1 MKERFRTIKSDKWII
16 CTVIALVILGIMFV
30 IDTCAVTRISNDG
43 FKYMRAVKQL
53 IFAIVGYGIC
63 CVISCFDLRTFRK
76 ITFGFSIITL
86 GFLIVVLA
94 MGGEVKGAS
103 RWFNIGGIVAIQP
116 SEFAKIAMILC
127 MAWVVNE
134 SRAFQYR
141 IWEDYNRMSK
151 RGTWLTLI
159 GLCVLI
165 LLLVSAENM
174 SGGIILGVIAI
185 GMLFF
190 GGLSTGY
197 FLGLFSLGAIGGT
210 IFLFVGK
217 SFRMARIEAF
227 RNPLEYMNDIGAQVV
242 HSLISIS
249 SGGFR
254 GKGYG
259 NGTGKSIIPE
269 PDNDYI
275 FPTIVEEW
283 GFIGGLLFIILYIII
298 VWRGMIIIRNCK
310 NLYGRMLVMG
320 ALLTL
325 TFQMFVNMAV
335 CLHIIPVTGVCLPF
349 VSYGGSS
356 MIVSFMMI
364 GIILSVSRQI
374 KMPNHMLIC
383 PVPKIDYEKSIK
395 RPLKYENNSR
405 KQKL

>member
-1 MKERFRTIKSDKWII
+1 MKEKFRTIKPDRWIMY
-16 CTVIALVILGIMFV
+16 TVIVLVILGVMFV
-30 IDTCAVTRISNDG
+30 IDTCAVTRISDNN

-53 IFAIVGYGIC
+53 FFAIIGYVLC
-63 CVISCFDLRTFRK
+63 CFITQLDLRALRKMTFV
-76 ITFGFSIITL
+76 SSVIIL
-86 GFLIVVLA
+86 FALVVVLII
-94 MGGEVKGAS
+94 GGEVKGAS
-103 RWFNIGGIVAIQP
+103 RWLSMGFLAVQP
-116 SEFAKIAMILC
+116 SEFAKLAVILC

-141 IWEDYNRMSK
+141 IWEDHKYMSK
-151 RGTWLTLI
+151 RGIWLTLV
-159 GLCVLI
+159 GLCIFI

-174 SGGIILGVIAI
+174 SGGIILGVTAI
-185 GMLFF
+185 SMLFF

-197 FLGLFSLGAIGGT
+197 FLGLISIGTIGGV
-210 IFLFVGK
+210 IFLFAGK

-227 RNPLEYMNDIGAQVV
+227 KNPLEYMNDIGAQVV

-249 SGGFR
+249 SGGLF
-254 GKGYG
+254 GKGFG

-275 FPTIVEEW
+275 FPTIIEEW
-283 GFIGGLLFIILYIII
+283 GFIGGLLFIVLYITIA
-298 VWRGMIIIRNCK
+298 WRGMIIIRNCK

-320 ALLTL
+320 ALVTL

-356 MIVSFMMI
+356 MMVSFIMI

-374 KMPNHMLIC
+374 KMPNHMLIY
-383 PVPKIDYEKSIK
+383 PVSKIDYEKSIK
-395 RPLKYENNSR
+395 QPLKYGNR
-405 KQKL
+405 KRR